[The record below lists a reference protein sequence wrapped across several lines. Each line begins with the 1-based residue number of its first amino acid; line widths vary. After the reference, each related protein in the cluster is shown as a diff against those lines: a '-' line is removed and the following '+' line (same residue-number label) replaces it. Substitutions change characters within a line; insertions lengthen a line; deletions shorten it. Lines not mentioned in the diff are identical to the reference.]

1 MKVTLVVIVNNS
13 KRILETK
20 WPTWP
25 KWELLSMTYNR
36 KSHCHIKMIQI
47 EVILNIIYY
56 RVCHMFLRKEIIY
69 MTQIRAPFRDADIY
83 PNGVFLKLLP
93 STPLL
98 QKKKTVHDPNDSY
111 FQRCI
116 YLYME
121 LLSYITRY
129 RKELSLWTKWELLSE
144 LLISTALKEMTT

>member
-1 MKVTLVVIVNNS
+1 M
-13 KRILETK
+13 
-20 WPTWP
+20 
-25 KWELLSMTYNR
+25 
-36 KSHCHIKMIQI
+36 
-47 EVILNIIYY
+47 IYY

-93 STPLL
+93 STLLL
-98 QKKKTVHDPNDSY
+98 QRKKTVHNPNDSY
-111 FQRCI
+111 FQRYI

-129 RKELSLWTKWELLSE
+129 RKELSL
-144 LLISTALKEMTT
+144 